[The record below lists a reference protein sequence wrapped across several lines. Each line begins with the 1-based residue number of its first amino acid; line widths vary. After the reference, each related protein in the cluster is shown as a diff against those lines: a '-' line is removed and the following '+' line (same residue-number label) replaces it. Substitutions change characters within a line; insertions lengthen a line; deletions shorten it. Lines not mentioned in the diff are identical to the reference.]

1 MWCQFYTGKQRAKCD
16 NVGPKLFMFFG
27 WVFGHNSSFINSFWL
42 RFCVVRVLYHMQVW
56 ETTRHSRKFIGK
68 SLGRPKVE
76 HMSENRDFERFGDT
90 FWCEIRCFRCAART
104 VEHEFEFLK

>member
-1 MWCQFYTGKQRAKCD
+1 M
-16 NVGPKLFMFFG
+16 
-27 WVFGHNSSFINSFWL
+27 
-42 RFCVVRVLYHMQVW
+42 VRVLYHMQVW

-68 SLGRPKVE
+68 SVGGGMVE

-104 VEHEFEFLK
+104 VALAPRAATPTPRSEHDSALAHLINNYIYIYVYI